1 MQLSFFINLYWE
13 VQQVFGHVILKK
25 FRSWVVFVQL
35 LIATE
40 KHLPLIL
47 LHLLLRLL
55 VSFVTLFYI
64 FHHLFS
70 CIKSLKFNFC
80 SYWKWGGGSI
90 WAVWETKQFSS
101 WWWSYREGILSYS
114 CYWISLL
121 FLVWLRK
128 VKLELLMQI
137 ISLYICTGWVPPGI
151 IQGSWPKKP
160 VCR

>member
-1 MQLSFFINLYWE
+1 M
-13 VQQVFGHVILKK
+13 
-25 FRSWVVFVQL
+25 RSSASIWSCNIKEIQIMGCFCSTPHSYRK
-35 LIATE
+35 AP
-40 KHLPLIL
+40 PLIL

-137 ISLYICTGWVPPGI
+137 ISLYICTGWVLPDI